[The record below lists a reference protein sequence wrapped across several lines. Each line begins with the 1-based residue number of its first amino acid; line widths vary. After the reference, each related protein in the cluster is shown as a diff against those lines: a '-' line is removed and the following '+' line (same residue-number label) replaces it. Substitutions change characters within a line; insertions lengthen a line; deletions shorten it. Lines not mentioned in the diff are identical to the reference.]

1 MPKKK
6 EKNGRKFLCGM
17 LTAAVIGFSAA
28 SVGITV
34 SQIPDEMTV
43 YTAGKSNFDTFL
55 PVEVDYTQT
64 QSGEADAKLFGLLK
78 VKEVNVSL
86 QSPKRV
92 HLCGN
97 IFGVK
102 MYSDGVMVVGLS
114 DFASHGG
121 SVNPARDA
129 GISEGDIIKSVNG
142 TEVSTNSEFS
152 KCIQKSDGEIKL
164 VVLTKN
170 GQTKN
175 VTLVP
180 QYSVTDK
187 CLKTGMW
194 VRDSAAGIG
203 TLTYIDTQ
211 SMTFGGLGH
220 GICDADTQSIIPV
233 QGGDIVEAEII
244 NVKRG
249 VKGAAGEIR
258 GYLCNQKLGEITS
271 NTICGTFGEYTGELP
286 EGKDYEVALKQ
297 EIKTGKA
304 QILCSIDGEEPK
316 FYDISIDK
324 INYKGSEPTKNMIIT
339 VTDEELIA
347 KTGGIV
353 QGMSGSP
360 IVQNGKFVGAVTH
373 VFVNDPTCGYG
384 IFAENMIN
392 AANNAS

>member
-1 MPKKK
+1 MA
-6 EKNGRKFLCGM
+6 EKNSKRFFCGM
-17 LTAAVIGFSAA
+17 LAAAVIGFSAA

-43 YTAGKSNFDTFL
+43 YTAGKSSFDTFL
-55 PVEVDYTQT
+55 PVEVDYTQS
-64 QSGEADAKLFGLLK
+64 QSGEADAKLFGLVK
-78 VKEVNVSL
+78 VKNINVSI
-86 QSPKRV
+86 QSPKKVR
-92 HLCGN
+92 LCGS

-114 DFASHGG
+114 DFASYSG

-129 GISEGDIIKSVNG
+129 GISEGDIIKSING
-142 TEVSTNSEFS
+142 STVCTNSDFS
-152 KCIQKSDGEIKL
+152 ECIQKSDGEIRL
-164 VVLTKN
+164 EILTAN
-170 GQTKN
+170 GQTKK

-203 TLTYIDTQ
+203 TLTYIDPQ

-220 GICDADTQSIIPV
+220 GICDADTQSIIPI
-233 QGGDIVEAEII
+233 QGGDIVDAEII
-244 NVKRG
+244 SIKRG
-249 VKGAAGEIR
+249 VKGSAGEIR
-258 GYLCNQKLGEITS
+258 GCLCSEKLGEITS

-286 EGKDYEVALKQ
+286 VGSDYEVALKQ

-304 QILCSIDGEEPK
+304 QILCGIDGGQPE

-324 INYKGSEPTKNMIIT
+324 INYNGSEPTKNMIIT
-339 VTDEELIA
+339 VTDKELID

-360 IVQNGKFVGAVTH
+360 IIQNGKFVGAVTH
-373 VFVNDPTCGYG
+373 VFVNDPTSGYG
-384 IFAENMIN
+384 IFSENMVRQGTN
-392 AANNAS
+392 SVSTK

>member
-1 MPKKK
+1 
-6 EKNGRKFLCGM
+6 M
-17 LTAAVIGFSAA
+17 LGAAVVGFSAS
-28 SVGITV
+28 SVGITI

-43 YTAGKSNFDTFL
+43 YTAGKSSFDTFL

-64 QSGEADAKLFGLLK
+64 QSGEADARLFGLVK
-78 VKEVNVSL
+78 VKEVNVSV
-86 QSPKRV
+86 QSPKKVR
-92 HLCGN
+92 LCGN

-114 DFASHGG
+114 DFASYGG

-129 GISEGDIIKSVNG
+129 EISEGDIIKAVNG
-142 TEVSTNSEFS
+142 KEVSSNRDFSE
-152 KCIQKSDGEIKL
+152 CIKKSDGEINLKIM
-164 VVLTKN
+164 TKN

-175 VTLVP
+175 VALVP
-180 QYSVTDK
+180 QYSLTDK

-211 SMTFGGLGH
+211 NMTFGGLGH

-233 QGGDIVEAEII
+233 NGGDIVEAEII

-249 VKGAAGEIR
+249 AKGYAGEIH
-258 GYLCNQKLGEITS
+258 GYLRSEKLGEIKS
-271 NTICGTFGEYTGELP
+271 NTICGTFGEYTGKLP
-286 EGKDYEVALKQ
+286 EGRDYDIALKQ

-304 QILCSIDGEEPK
+304 QILCNIDGKEPK

-339 VTDEELIA
+339 VVDEELIA

-384 IFAENMIN
+384 IFAENMVRQGT
-392 AANNAS
+392 SSVSTK